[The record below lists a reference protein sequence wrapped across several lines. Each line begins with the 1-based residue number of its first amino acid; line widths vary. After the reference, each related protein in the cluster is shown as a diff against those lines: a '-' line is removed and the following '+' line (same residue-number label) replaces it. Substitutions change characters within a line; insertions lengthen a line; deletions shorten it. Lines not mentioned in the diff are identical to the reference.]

1 MVKGRKKKK
10 NLRVSPKPHA
20 KVFLHGGDMNNQH
33 CKTLFFK
40 ECTLLSAY
48 HLLM

>member
-1 MVKGRKKKK
+1 MVKGEEKKKEFEGFSQATCK
-10 NLRVSPKPHA
+10 SV
-20 KVFLHGGDMNNQH
+20 LHGGDMNNQH

-40 ECTLLSAY
+40 ECTLLSVY